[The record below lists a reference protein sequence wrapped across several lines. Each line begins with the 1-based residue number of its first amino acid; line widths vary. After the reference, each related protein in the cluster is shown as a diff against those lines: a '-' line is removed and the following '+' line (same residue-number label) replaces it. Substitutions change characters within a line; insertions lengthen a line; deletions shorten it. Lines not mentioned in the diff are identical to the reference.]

1 VPVRL
6 GLRGF
11 DEIEILSGLDEGD
24 EVVISDV
31 RDYLHLKEIEI
42 R

>member
-1 VPVRL
+1 MRL